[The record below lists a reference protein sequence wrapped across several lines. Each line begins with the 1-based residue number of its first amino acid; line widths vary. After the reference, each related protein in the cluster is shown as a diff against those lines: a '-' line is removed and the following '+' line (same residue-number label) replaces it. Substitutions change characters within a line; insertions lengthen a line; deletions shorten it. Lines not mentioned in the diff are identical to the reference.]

1 MPADLSCPS
10 CKSDATQKLSLVFEN
25 GLSDVSTTSRS
36 VGIGVGR
43 GGLAVGGGKT
53 KTEGTSQTAASQ
65 KAAPP
70 AKKPYLK
77 PLLYIFVAMIIANIF
92 LTGPVLGP
100 IVFLAWLGGSAAYIF
115 TTRKYN
121 SEVWPDMYSQW
132 DRSFV
137 CTRCSHSFQA

>member
-1 MPADLSCPS
+1 MPADLTCPS

-25 GLSDVSTTSRS
+25 GISDVNTTSRS

-53 KTEGTSQTAASQ
+53 KTQGTSQTAASQ

-77 PLLYIFVAMIIANIF
+77 PLLYIFGAMVIASLF
-92 LTGPVLGP
+92 LKGP
-100 IVFLAWLGGSAAYIF
+100 ILSPIVTLAWIGGSIAYVVI
-115 TTRKYN
+115 TRKYN
-121 SEVWPDMYSQW
+121 SEIWPAQYAQW

-137 CTRCSHSFQA
+137 CTRCSHTFQA

>member
-1 MPADLSCPS
+1 M
-10 CKSDATQKLSLVFEN
+10 
-25 GLSDVSTTSRS
+25 SDVNTTSRS
-36 VGIGVGR
+36 VGVGIGR

-53 KTEGTSQTAASQ
+53 KTQGTSQTVASQ

-77 PLLYIFVAMIIANIF
+77 PLLYIFLAMVVAGLF

-100 IVFLAWLGGSAAYIF
+100 VVSLVWLGASIAYIIAA
-115 TTRKYN
+115 RKHN
-121 SEVWPDMYSQW
+121 SEVWPQLYAQW

-137 CTRCSHSFQA
+137 CNRCSHTFQA